1 MENERKIPLW
11 QPIVG
16 LVISDLAGGA
26 AFFLFVVFIVKN
38 FPIWLILLM
47 ALLFILGLVFWIIN
61 LVNLVRAIKQRRRKR
76 IPAKSGEDKKELLH
90 KLLSEGKITIDEYDE
105 LMKK

>member
-1 MENERKIPLW
+1 MKNERKTPLW

-16 LVISDLAGGA
+16 LVISDIAGGA
-26 AFFLFVVFIVKN
+26 AFFLFIIFIAKQ

-47 ALLFILGLVFWIIN
+47 LFLFILGLVLWIIN
-61 LVNLVRAIKQRRRKR
+61 LVNLVKAIKQRRRKR
-76 IPAKSGEDKKELLH
+76 VPVKSGEDKKELLH